1 MALLSSLS
9 ESLLYVS
16 LSILMGSFL
25 LFNIP
30 DTYKPVLKVPKGVL
44 LSAVT
49 SIPFLTVVPIL
60 EVAASLSG
68 ENGFGQVLAAVLFT
82 FDIGIAWVF
91 TFFLSSLFFLF
102 IWGVELRR
110 KRFYAVA
117 GVLLTVSLI
126 LIVSFTSHAKSIAE
140 LEGFLAHTLHFL
152 AMSVWVGILLVAGW
166 ASKSSDAKQWQRFLR
181 WFTPVAVICFSLIT
195 ASGFLLMSFVN
206 DLGEYVNAWT
216 VSYGQALLWKHI
228 LLVPL
233 LTFAGINALLLR
245 RRLKN
250 DSGFHPSPWLK
261 AEGLL
266 IYLVFTATAV
276 LSKQEPP
283 HNIEEMIASSGKS
296 PMFEVFYQGNAT
308 SIDTISLGFEWSGLL
323 LLLLSCAFLLC
334 TLLSFRRKTSV
345 LFGLTASLLGALTIY
360 LGLMLS
366 LQ

>member
-1 MALLSSLS
+1 MAFLSILS

-30 DTYKPVLKVPKGVL
+30 DTYIPVLKVPKGVL
-44 LSAVT
+44 LSAVA
-49 SIPFLTVVPIL
+49 SIPFLSVVPIL
-60 EVAASLSG
+60 EVAASLYG
-68 ENGFGQVLAAVLFT
+68 KLGFGQVLAAVLFT

-102 IWGVELRR
+102 ICGVELRR
-110 KRFYAVA
+110 KRLHSVA
-117 GVLLTVSLI
+117 GILLTISLI

-140 LEGFLAHTLHFL
+140 YEGFLAHTLHFL
-152 AMSVWVGILLVAGW
+152 AMSVWVGILFVAGW
-166 ASKSSDAKQWQRFLR
+166 GSKSSDVKQWQRFLK
-181 WFTPVAVICFSLIT
+181 WFTPVAIICFLLIT

-233 LTFAGINALLLR
+233 LTFAAINALLLR
-245 RRLKN
+245 GRLKK
-250 DSGFHPSPWLK
+250 DSGFHPPPWLK
-261 AEGLL
+261 AEGVL

-283 HNIEEMIASSGKS
+283 HNIEEMIVSSGKS
-296 PMFEVFYQGNAT
+296 PIFDIFYQGNAA
-308 SIDTISLGFEWSGLL
+308 SISAIFLGFEWIGLL
-323 LLLLSCAFLLC
+323 FLLLSSAFLLC
-334 TLLSFRRKTSV
+334 TVLSFWRKASV
-345 LFGLTASLLGALTIY
+345 LFGLAASLLGAVTLY